1 MTMQIKLDP
10 GAYMPVR
17 GYETD
22 AGLDLR
28 SPIDITIPRKSSAII
43 DTGVHCLIPEGYA
56 GVLISKS
63 GLNVK
68 YDITSTGLVD
78 AFYTGS
84 IVCKLDNRGNAQYK
98 VRAGDKITQ
107 LVILPVIVPELEV
120 VDELPETDRG
130 SSGFGSTG
138 R

>member
-28 SPIDITIPRKSSAII
+28 SPVDIIVPPESSAVI

-63 GLNVK
+63 GLNMK
-68 YDITSTGLVD
+68 HNITSTGLVD
-78 AFYTGS
+78 AGYTGS
-84 IVCKLDNRGNAQYK
+84 IVCELYNHGRWHYT

-107 LVILPVIVPELEV
+107 LVIQPVVIPELEV
-120 VDELPETDRG
+120 VDELPDTDRG
-130 SSGFGSTG
+130 SYGFGSTG